1 MIVLILC
8 LFLAIVTL
16 QFVVRG
22 LKNSFGFVSEIR
34 NKLRPATAASQSS
47 SKTEAVVVAQEL
59 DPVFSM
65 PEVTATPLVVK
76 QLDQG
81 RATLILR
88 YRARKQACT
97 AHLIVW
103 SGAKRR
109 RIQDSY
115 YDLGVIAGDQVDEKV
130 INEFLSL
137 AKDKLVELQT
147 AGRKKRQQ
155 KAEAVV
161 LPTELAVE
169 QPAAVPETLNS
180 VLDGSVKLK
189 RFPSVLRGIIL
200 EAGVMKQ
207 SKNGAE
213 FETYGVK
220 YQTPDG
226 VEDVVFGRNLRL
238 ALKEAMAGVGDH
250 VEILKIGRKTVE
262 EGKAPM
268 NLFQVTK
275 LAASATVQ

>member
-8 LFLAIVTL
+8 LFLVIVTL
-16 QFVVRG
+16 HFVVLG
-22 LKNSFGFVSEIR
+22 FKNSFGFVSGLR
-34 NKLRPATAASQSS
+34 NKFLPAVVSQSNS
-47 SKTEAVVVAQEL
+47 EAETVEEAQEF
-59 DPVFSM
+59 DPVFST
-65 PEVTATPLVVK
+65 PEANATPLVVK

-88 YRARKQACT
+88 YRARKNACT